1 MRGGGVNAVSAKAQP
16 MSPGFSTRPLE
27 GYAPQVLLDELLARR
42 PVRTS
47 VPESVTRFVG
57 LRHLDWSREVEVP
70 PLGPAPELPEHA
82 LLLARMATLEG
93 RYLAMQALVYAMGGR
108 IWYTMLGGARYA
120 ARVDWGA
127 ASGPARNSAANTP

>member
-1 MRGGGVNAVSAKAQP
+1 MNAVSAKPQA
-16 MSPGFSTRPLE
+16 MSHGFSTRPLE
-27 GYAPQVLLDELLARR
+27 GYAAQALLDELLARR
-42 PVRTS
+42 PVRAS

-70 PLGPAPELPEHA
+70 PPGPVPDLPDRA
-82 LLLARMATLEG
+82 WLLAQMVTLGG
-93 RYLAMQALVYAMGGR
+93 RYLAMQTVVYAMGGR

-127 ASGPARNSAANTP
+127 PSGPARNAAANEA

>member
-1 MRGGGVNAVSAKAQP
+1 
-16 MSPGFSTRPLE
+16 MSHRFSTRPLE
-27 GYAPQVLLDELLARR
+27 GYAPQALLDELLARR

-70 PLGPAPELPEHA
+70 PPGPVPELPDQA
-82 LLLARMATLEG
+82 WLLAQMATLGG
-93 RYLAMQALVYAMGGR
+93 RHLALQTVVYALGGR
-108 IWYTMLGGARYA
+108 IFYTMLGGARYA

-127 ASGPARNSAANTP
+127 PAPPAANEA